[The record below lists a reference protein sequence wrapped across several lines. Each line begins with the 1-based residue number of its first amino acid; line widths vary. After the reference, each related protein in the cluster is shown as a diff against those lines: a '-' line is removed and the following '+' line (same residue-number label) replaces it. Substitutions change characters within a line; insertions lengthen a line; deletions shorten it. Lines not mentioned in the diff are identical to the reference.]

1 MWSLFAPLGKPSRSP
16 SVLYN
21 YWTCATYRQLSQST
35 GPWTAEEER
44 KLRSLAEQGYGPMR
58 IASEMSGRSFST
70 IEYRLQA
77 LKAGGKA
84 PRVEGESRKFRV
96 FTAEEK
102 ALMLEKRRQGLS
114 HQGIASY
121 FPDRSLS
128 SVRRYV
134 LGLVHWP
141 LSKRRAR
148 DFTEED
154 LQRII
159 EMRSKEGKTFGEIGH
174 EMQCPQRTIE
184 NLWQRRC
191 RSMIT
196 KETLQSIHSPNA
208 WSPHEKEH
216 LLELHRRG
224 TISMSDAA
232 LQFPSRTES
241 AIRKKIMRMRLT
253 FPTFQRSKRT

>member
-1 MWSLFAPLGKPSRSP
+1 
-16 SVLYN
+16 
-21 YWTCATYRQLSQST
+21 
-35 GPWTAEEER
+35 
-44 KLRSLAEQGYGPMR
+44 
-58 IASEMSGRSFST
+58 MSGRSFST

-128 SVRRYV
+128 SVR
-134 LGLVHWP
+134 
-141 LSKRRAR
+141 R